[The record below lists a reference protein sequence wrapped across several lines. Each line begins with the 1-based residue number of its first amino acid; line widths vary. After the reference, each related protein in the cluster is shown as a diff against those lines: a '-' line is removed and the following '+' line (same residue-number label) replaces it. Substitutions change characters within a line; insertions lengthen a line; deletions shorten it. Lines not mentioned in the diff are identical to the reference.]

1 MIMDMEKEKNK
12 LVKTLFQQ
20 SAKVKTWN
28 DKLALSITILKLKKL
43 GVFNEAQ
50 VMELRS
56 MYELVSGI
64 WIVAETKVKDKEVKN
79 NE

>member
-1 MIMDMEKEKNK
+1 MMMDMEKEKNK

-64 WIVAETKVKDKEVKN
+64 WIVAETEIKKELKN

>member
-50 VMELRS
+50 VMELRA

-64 WIVAETKVKDKEVKN
+64 WIVAETKVEKE
-79 NE
+79 EEP

>member
-28 DKLALSITILKLKKL
+28 DKLALSITILKLKKR

-50 VMELRS
+50 VMELRA

-64 WIVAETKVKDKEVKN
+64 WIVAETKVEKELKN
-79 NE
+79 NV